1 MKIRLILQD
10 RSWEHQ
16 LRVKQQQPGRY
27 YVELVALDGTT
38 LEPSIFTG
46 SFASLDVIV
55 AGAESIYLQLVAMK
69 ESANRPVTAAMLEAP
84 LLNSNPKHNRGHA
97 ALPT

>member
-16 LRVKQQQPGRY
+16 IRVKQQLPGRY
-27 YVELVALDGTT
+27 YVELCDLNGGALK
-38 LEPSIFTG
+38 PACFTG

-55 AGAESIYLQLVAMK
+55 AGAQSIYLQLVALR
-69 ESANRPVTAAMLEAP
+69 ESDRRPVTAAMLEAP
-84 LLNSNPKHNRGHA
+84 A
-97 ALPT
+97 I